1 MRLNDSLDF
10 RFWGFGR
17 VAARLYGGSNWLP
30 ARYHG
35 AWQAR
40 PPLCDGLA
48 PYAEDIGRAV
58 QLIRRILWLWLAVI
72 FPGGL
77 ILA

>member
-10 RFWGFGR
+10 RFWDFGR
-17 VAARLYGGSNWLP
+17 AMARLYDGSNWLP

-40 PPLCDGLA
+40 PSLGEGLA
-48 PYAEDIGRAV
+48 PRAEDIGRAV
-58 QLIRRILWLWLAVI
+58 QLVQRAVWLWLAVI
-72 FPGGL
+72 LLGGL